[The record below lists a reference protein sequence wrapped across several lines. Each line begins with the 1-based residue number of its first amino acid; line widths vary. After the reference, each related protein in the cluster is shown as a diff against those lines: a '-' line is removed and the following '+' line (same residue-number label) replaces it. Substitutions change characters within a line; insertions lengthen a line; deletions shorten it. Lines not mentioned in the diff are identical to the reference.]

1 MGVARYVGEVGDP
14 AEHALP
20 AQQFKGLA
28 CRTHRT
34 GTGQRQDDPFT
45 TAGVERVNTSRFQLQ
60 HPQGR
65 TFPAGPLGID
75 VDGVRPARGT
85 ASRQVVPASPTLVP
99 APVPVLAPVLPL
111 VGVRFLV
118 RVLPLLGVMRRH
130 DPCLPVLSSDTA
142 VSTARVTSPS
152 TG

>member
-65 TFPAGPLGID
+65 TVPPGPLGID
-75 VDGVRPARGT
+75 VDGVRPARGG
-85 ASRQVVPASPTLVP
+85 SGRQVVPAPPALVP
-99 APVPVLAPVLPL
+99 ALVPVLPL